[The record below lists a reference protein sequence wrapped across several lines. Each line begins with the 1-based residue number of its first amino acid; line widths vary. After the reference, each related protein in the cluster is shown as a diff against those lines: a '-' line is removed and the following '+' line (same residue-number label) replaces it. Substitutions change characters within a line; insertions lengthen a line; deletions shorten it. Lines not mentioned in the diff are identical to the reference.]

1 MAVIR
6 KNFFQKIID
15 GFHRK
20 KRKKED
26 YEIKNLLRQVYP
38 GESIERRYR
47 EYRFKKYGVA
57 VVIVFIGTGAFVC
70 MQVGS
75 RMYHRLEEGTHLT
88 RNEWGEGSYE
98 VTLQA
103 KTESEEVEIDYSV
116 KARVLTKEE
125 QEVLLKSL
133 YERLPHVILGENDSL
148 LQVRNNLILVSKISG
163 YPFQIA
169 WKSDNFERI
178 TTDGK
183 VNADDVDV
191 QGEKVI
197 LTAIISYE
205 ENVYEYPLEI
215 MVLPKILSPKEQFEK
230 KLLALLVQQDLQST
244 KEKQL
249 ILPKVL
255 ADEVISW
262 EEKKGEENVSIL
274 FLLIAGVFLSG
285 VAAEM
290 DLQKKS
296 RKRREEIIRSY
307 PEFISRLKLYMG
319 AGLTIRNAF
328 LRIGKDYR
336 EEKRRTGRKEYLYEE
351 LLISGYQLRNGKSEE
366 NVYRE
371 WGRRCEVMCCRKLSF
386 LLASSL
392 RQGNSRILLLLEKEA
407 GDAWEESR
415 NAARK
420 QGEEAG
426 TKLLFPMLIMLLLV
440 MFLVLIPAFGGM

>member
-6 KNFFQKIID
+6 RNFFQKIRNRF
-15 GFHRK
+15 GRRK
-20 KRKKED
+20 AKKEN

-47 EYRFKKYGVA
+47 EYRLKKYGVA
-57 VVIVFIGTGAFVC
+57 VVIIFFGTGAFVC

-75 RMYHRLEEGTHLT
+75 RMYDRLEEGTHLT
-88 RNEWGEGSYE
+88 RNEWGEGSYD

-103 KTESEEVEIDYSV
+103 KTESEDVEIDYTV
-116 KARVLTKEE
+116 KERILTKEE
-125 QEVLLKSL
+125 QEVLLESL
-133 YERLPHVILGENDSL
+133 CERLPYVILGENDNLS
-148 LQVRNNLILVSKISG
+148 QVRSNLVLVSGISG
-163 YPFQIA
+163 YPFQIT
-169 WKSDNFERI
+169 WKSDDFERVAA
-178 TTDGK
+178 DGK
-183 VNADDVDV
+183 VNSEDVDA
-191 QGEKVI
+191 QGEKVL

-205 ENVYEYPLEI
+205 GEVYEYSMEI
-215 MVLPKILSPKEQFEK
+215 TVLPRILSAKEQFEK
-230 KLLALLVQQDLQST
+230 KLLSEIAGWDAYYAQ
-244 KEKQL
+244 EKQL
-249 ILPKVL
+249 VLPS
-255 ADEVISW
+255 VIGGETLSW
-262 EEKKGEENVSIL
+262 EEKKGEGSIGIL
-274 FLLIAGVFLSG
+274 FLGVVGAFLSSA
-285 VAAEM
+285 AAEAE
-290 DLQKKS
+290 LQKKS
-296 RKRREEIIRSY
+296 RERREEIIRSY

-351 LLISGYQLRNGKSEE
+351 LLISGYQLINGKGEE

-392 RQGNSRILLLLEKEA
+392 RQGNNRILVLLEKEA
-407 GDAWEESR
+407 GDVWEESR

-426 TKLLFPMLIMLLLV
+426 TKLLFPMLMMLLLV
-440 MFLVLIPAFGGM
+440 MLLILIPAFSGM